1 MQKELE
7 ANINSLNFRI
17 SKAEKE
23 KYQMVA
29 NSVGL
34 TLSSYLRL
42 SAAKT
47 ARLLKKSDEII

>member
-1 MQKELE
+1 MKGLE
-7 ANINSLNFRI
+7 KFEYVNFRI